1 MSETI
6 ATPTGNESHDR
17 DFAWRGRWAGG
28 LNSPALLAAKSAG
41 RGAFSGRPRARWPS
55 R

>member
-6 ATPTGNESHDR
+6 STPTGNESHDR
-17 DFAWRGRWAGG
+17 DFVWRGRWAGG
-28 LNSPALLAAKSAG
+28 VTSPALLASARAG
-41 RGAFSGRPRARWPS
+41 KGAFSGRPPARWPS